1 MRVGTKGRYAAVA
14 LIDIIRHS
22 HKGPV
27 ALGEVAQ
34 RQRISLS
41 YLEQLFAMLR
51 RAGIVIASRGPGGGY
66 RVQRPAEDIALAEV
80 FRAVEDAANPAESGR
95 DWTEGPGSH
104 VWASLD
110 QHIAAF
116 LEKVSLADAARFE
129 ERARLADR
137 QVERT
142 VERPAALSASLNMA

>member
-51 RAGIVIASRGPGGGY
+51 RAGLVVASRGPGGGY
-66 RVQRPAEDIALAEV
+66 RVHRPAEDIALAEV
-80 FRAVEDAANPAESGR
+80 FRAVEDVANPGESGR
-95 DWTEGPGSH
+95 DWADGPGSH

-129 ERARLADR
+129 ERIRPA
-137 QVERT
+137 ERAI
-142 VERPAALSASLNMA
+142 ERPAALSASLNLA